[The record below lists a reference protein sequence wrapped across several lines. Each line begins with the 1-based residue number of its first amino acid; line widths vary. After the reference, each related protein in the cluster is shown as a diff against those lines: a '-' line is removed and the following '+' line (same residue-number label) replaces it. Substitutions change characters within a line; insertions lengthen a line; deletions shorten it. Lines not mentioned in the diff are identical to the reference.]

1 MHRFTLAAIAASFLA
16 ANAHAQSN
24 CAADVTGDGRIDGVD
39 LALVLTGWGV
49 CQSNPTISGVYP
61 PVGPAAGGTPIAI
74 VGVDLGRTA
83 SVTIDGV
90 IAPQF
95 SVVSGTTVTAV
106 TPAGSAGARA
116 IVLRDAQGQE
126 IAAANYN
133 YFVSDLSWGTVIE
146 QTPNPSVVTNAELRA
161 SIMATGLP
169 WRVRDNGTGIEML
182 LVPPGTF
189 SMGAGSDVTDPHWQ
203 ELPVH
208 SVTLTRAYYIARFET
223 TQAQWLARAGS
234 NPAWFQPP
242 NVPTADLNR
251 PVETISWDAI
261 NSFLAGSGL
270 RLPTEA
276 EWEFAYRAGTTS
288 AFHGFA
294 GHPAG
299 TADEA
304 LVPQIAWIGSNS
316 GGRTHPVGQMLANG
330 FGLFDM
336 GGNVWEY
343 CQDFFA
349 GYSPEPQTDPTG
361 PSKPGGPVVR
371 GGAYH
376 DETLRARASMR
387 GPVLP
392 FEAYPHVG
400 FRVARNP

>member
-1 MHRFTLAAIAASFLA
+1 MKFIVLSALASLA
-16 ANAHAQSN
+16 LNTGVVAQSN
-24 CAADVTGDGRIDGVD
+24 CAGDITGDGRIDGVD
-39 LALVLTGWGV
+39 LALVLGGWGV
-49 CQSNPTISGVYP
+49 CQANPTISGVYP
-61 PVGPAAGGTPIAI
+61 PTGPAAGGTPIAI

-95 SVVSGTTVTAV
+95 TVVSGTTVTAV

-116 IVLRDAQGQE
+116 IVLRDAQGQQ
-126 IAAANYN
+126 IAAANFS
-133 YFVSDLSWGTVIE
+133 YFVSELPWCNVLE
-146 QTPNPSVVTNAELRA
+146 QTPSPSVVTSAALRET
-161 SIMATGLP
+161 IMATGLP
-169 WRVRDNGTGIEML
+169 WRVRDNGTGIEMV

-189 SMGAGSDVTDPHWQ
+189 EMGAGADVADPHWQ

-208 SVTLTRAYYIARFET
+208 TVTLTRAYYIARFET
-223 TQAQWLARAGS
+223 TQAKWLARAGS

-276 EWEFAYRAGTTS
+276 EWEFAYRAGTTTE
-288 AFHGFA
+288 FHGFT

-299 TADEA
+299 TADDA

-316 GGRTHPVGQMLANG
+316 GGQTHPVGQRLANG
-330 FGLFDM
+330 LGLFDM
-336 GGNVWEY
+336 GGNVWEL
-343 CQDFFA
+343 CQDYFA
-349 GYSPEPQTDPTG
+349 GYSPEPQVDPTG
-361 PSKPGGPVVR
+361 PIEPGGPVVR

-392 FEAYPHVG
+392 FEAYHHVG

>member
-1 MHRFTLAAIAASFLA
+1 MHRFALAAIAASFLA
-16 ANAHAQSN
+16 TNANAQSN
-24 CAADVTGDGRIDGVD
+24 CAGDVSGDGQVNGVD
-39 LALVLTGWGV
+39 LSMVLTNWGV
-49 CQSNPTISGVYP
+49 CQANPTISGVYP
-61 PVGPAAGGTPIAI
+61 PTGSAAGGTPIAI

-90 IAPQF
+90 IAPEF

-106 TPAGSAGARA
+106 TPAGSAGART
-116 IVLRDAQGQE
+116 IVLRDAQGQQ
-126 IAAANYN
+126 IAAATFN
-133 YFVSDLSWGTVIE
+133 YFVSELSWGAVLE
-146 QTPNPSVVTNAELRA
+146 QAPNPSVVTNASLRA

-169 WRVRDNGTGIEML
+169 WRVRDNASGIEML

-189 SMGAGSDVTDPHWQ
+189 TMGAGADVTDPHWQ

-242 NVPTADLNR
+242 NVPTTDLNR
-251 PVETISWDAI
+251 PIETISWDAI
-261 NSFLAGSGL
+261 NSFLVGSGL

-276 EWEFAYRAGTTS
+276 EWEFAYRAGTTT

-316 GGRTHPVGQMLANG
+316 GGQTHPVGQRLANG
-330 FGLFDM
+330 LGLFDM

-343 CQDFFA
+343 CQDYFA
-349 GYSPEPQTDPTG
+349 GYTAEPQTDPTG
-361 PSKPGGPVVR
+361 PSRPGGPVVR

-376 DETLRARASMR
+376 DDATRVRASMR
-387 GPVLP
+387 LP
-392 FEAYPHVG
+392 LLTTSAAPHVG

>member
-1 MHRFTLAAIAASFLA
+1 MKCIVLSALAALA
-16 ANAHAQSN
+16 LNTGVVAQSN
-24 CAADVTGDGRIDGVD
+24 CAGDITGDGRIDGVD

-242 NVPTADLNR
+242 NVSTADLNR
-251 PVETISWDAI
+251 PIETISWDAI

-288 AFHGFA
+288 EFHGFA
-294 GHPAG
+294 GYPSG
-299 TADEA
+299 TADDA

-316 GGRTHPVGQMLANG
+316 GGQTHPVGQRLANG

-343 CQDFFA
+343 CQDHFA
-349 GYSPEPQTDPTG
+349 GYTAEPQTDPTG
-361 PSKPGGPVVR
+361 PSKPNWPVAR
-371 GGAYH
+371 GGQYQGESWA
-376 DETLRARASMR
+376 ARASMR
-387 GPVLP
+387 GPVPP
-392 FEAYPHVG
+392 FEVYPFGG

>member
-1 MHRFTLAAIAASFLA
+1 MHRFTLAAIAASFLL
-16 ANAHAQSN
+16 ANANAQSN
-24 CAADVTGDGRIDGVD
+24 CAGDVSGDGQVNGVD
-39 LALVLTGWGV
+39 LSIVLTSWGV
-49 CQSNPTISGVYP
+49 CQANPTISGVYP
-61 PVGPAAGGTPIAI
+61 PVGPASGGTPIAI

-95 SVVSGTTVTAV
+95 TVVSGTTVTAV

-116 IVLRDAQGQE
+116 IVLRDAQGQQ
-126 IAAANYN
+126 IAAATFN
-133 YFVSDLSWGTVIE
+133 YFVSELSWGTVLE
-146 QTPNPSVVTNAELRA
+146 QAPNPNVVTNASLRA

-189 SMGAGSDVTDPHWQ
+189 AMGAGADVTDPHWQ

-234 NPAWFQPP
+234 NPAFFQPP
-242 NVPTADLNR
+242 NVTTTDLNR

-261 NSFLAGSGL
+261 NSFLVGSGL

-288 AFHGFA
+288 EFHGFA

-299 TADEA
+299 TADDA
-304 LVPQIAWIGSNS
+304 LVPHIAWIGSNS
-316 GGRTHPVGQMLANG
+316 GGQTHPAGQRLANG
-330 FGLFDM
+330 LGLFDM
-336 GGNVWEY
+336 GGNVWEL
-343 CQDFFA
+343 CEDNFA
-349 GYSPEPQTDPTG
+349 GYSPEPQVDPTG
-361 PSKPGGPVVR
+361 PGGRGNPVVR

-387 GPVLP
+387 GPLLRTD
-392 FEAYPHVG
+392 AYPHVG